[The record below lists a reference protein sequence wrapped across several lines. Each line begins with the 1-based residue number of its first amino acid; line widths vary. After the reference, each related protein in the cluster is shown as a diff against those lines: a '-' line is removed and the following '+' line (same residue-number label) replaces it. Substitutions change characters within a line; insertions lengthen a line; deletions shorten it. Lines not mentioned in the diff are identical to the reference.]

1 MGRGHVVQ
9 MPFRVLNHVSA
20 DGSRPIYDLM
30 NPVVVYQ
37 DEAKVEA
44 LESDTPKTCNAPT
57 KKKTNQVAGTVFIIG
72 LIRFR
77 IWN

>member
-44 LESDTPKTCNAPT
+44 LESDTPKTSSVPT
-57 KKKTNQVAGTVFIIG
+57 KKTNQAAGTVFIID